1 MTVRSLLGA
10 ASARLFRTNT
20 FFALALTL
28 PLVLPLAGCVTATQ
42 KARVTGQTQG
52 VVADA
57 ASGGIDYAALEHGDH
72 LMTCTI
78 LLNARHYKAL
88 DDCISVLERRK
99 AAAQDG
105 ITTGLVAVT
114 PAYYESSLALIKAK
128 RANDLG
134 DYRAAARDAGR
145 AVDIGRGNDAL
156 VQVNS
161 GYSML
166 TGFLTLG
173 MAAPNDP
180 DSPYQQNLRRILLTD
195 AYSAMATAQYGLGDM
210 RALEEVRNALK
221 RLYAEE
227 NLSDQ
232 NPLTR
237 HLKHSLS
244 HSYFLT
250 GDYDQSY
257 DWLVRDDRSALLQL
271 LDGVGEAYLSIGV
284 LATPVSEAMAHA
296 IAGASTADLNFINNL
311 PFAFR
316 LCVTALEVGRNE
328 EARNCFETIL
338 NEPLSRP
345 FGEYRFG
352 TYYGLARIA
361 RDSGDRAQAIAH
373 LGNAIELI
381 ESQRASILTE
391 SHKLGFISDKQDV
404 YRMQVDLLLETGD
417 VVGALEYAERAKS
430 RALIDLL
437 AARDGSEPGVLA
449 GAGQG
454 AAQVAARDRLLAELS
469 AIEQEARI
477 GLPNRDRGVAPDT
490 RRAEVLDRLRR
501 SDRKALPLVR
511 VDKPDLAGLRNHL
524 RPDEVLLFYYGDD
537 KGLVGFLY
545 DQTGVS
551 AKRLDSRDL
560 DVLVEVFRE
569 QLARKTGGGYRTHA
583 IRLYERLIAPFAQQ
597 VEGKS
602 LAIVPHGKLHYLP
615 FSALFDGDAHLAE
628 KHALRILPSASVLDY
643 IDQGRGG
650 AGAMLALGNPALD
663 DPSLDLPG
671 AEREAQAIAAEWN
684 GSASGGGA
692 PAKADLYLRNQATE
706 TVVKTGA
713 QGYGILHL
721 ASHGVFDGEKPLA
734 SRLLLSADDR
744 NDGILTVREIYDLTL
759 SADLVTLSACE
770 TGLGEVANGDD
781 VIGLT
786 RGFLYAGAGSIVS
799 SLWTVSDDA
808 TEVLMKA
815 FYRNLQTMPK
825 TEALRRA
832 QLETAAQYPHPYF
845 WSAFQVSGAL

>member
-1 MTVRSLLGA
+1 MTVRSMLGA
-10 ASARLFRTNT
+10 ASARLFRTSP
-20 FFALALTL
+20 FLALV
-28 PLVLPLAGCVTATQ
+28 LVLPLAGCVTATQ

-57 ASGGIDYAALEHGDH
+57 ASGGIDYAALEHGEH
-72 LMTCTI
+72 LMICTI

-88 DDCISVLERRK
+88 DDCIAVLERRK
-99 AAAQDG
+99 AAAQEG
-105 ITTGLVAVT
+105 FTTGLVAVT
-114 PAYYESSLALIKAK
+114 PAYYESSLALIKSK
-128 RANDLG
+128 RANELG
-134 DYRAAARDAGR
+134 DYDEAARSARR
-145 AVDIGRGNDAL
+145 AVEIGQGNDAL

-166 TGFLTLG
+166 SGLLTLG

-180 DSPYQQNLRRILLTD
+180 DSPYQQNLRRIVLAD

-210 RALEEVRNALK
+210 QALEGVRNALK
-221 RLYAEE
+221 QIYSEE
-227 NLSDQ
+227 NLSEQ

-250 GDYDQSY
+250 GDYKQSY

-271 LDGVGEAYLSIGV
+271 LDGVGEAYMTIGV
-284 LATPVSEAMAHA
+284 LATPVSEAMAQA
-296 IAGASTADLNFINNL
+296 IAGASTEDLNFINNL

-316 LCVTALEVGRNE
+316 LCVTALEVGRND

-361 RDSGDRAQAIAH
+361 RDAGDPAKAIGY
-373 LGNAIELI
+373 LSNAIDLI
-381 ESQRASILTE
+381 EGQRASILTE
-391 SHKLGFISDKQDV
+391 GHKLGFISDKQDL

-417 VVGALEYAERAKS
+417 VVGALEYAERSKS

-437 AARDGSEPGVLA
+437 AAREGGEAGVLVA
-449 GAGQG
+449 GDNA
-454 AAQVAARDRLLAELS
+454 AALPAQVAARDRLLEELS
-469 AIEQEARI
+469 SIEQEARI
-477 GLPNRDRGVAPDT
+477 GLPNRDRGASLAA
-490 RRAEVLDRLRR
+490 RRAEVLDRLRQ
-501 SDRKALPLVR
+501 SDRRALPLVR
-511 VDKPDLAGLRNHL
+511 VDKPDLAALRSHL
-524 RPDEVLLFYYGDD
+524 RPDEVLLFYYGDEN
-537 KGLVGFLY
+537 GLVGFLY
-545 DQTGVS
+545 DQAGVS
-551 AKRLDSRDL
+551 AKRLDSNNL

-583 IRLYERLIAPFAQQ
+583 IRLYERLIAPFAAQ
-597 VEGKS
+597 VAGKS

-615 FSALFDGDAHLAE
+615 FAALYDGDAHLAE

-643 IDQGRGG
+643 IDRGAGG
-650 AGAMLALGNPALD
+650 AGAMLALGNPALN

-684 GSASGGGA
+684 GLASSGGA
-692 PAKADLYLRNQATE
+692 PARADLYLRNQATE

-713 QGYGILHL
+713 QGYGVLHL
-721 ASHGVFDGEKPLA
+721 ASHGVFDGDKPLA

-744 NDGILTVREIYDLTL
+744 NDGVLTVREIYDLTL

-845 WSAFQVSGAL
+845 WSAFQISGAV

>member
-1 MTVRSLLGA
+1 MTIRPMLGA
-10 ASARLFRTNT
+10 AFARTFRMSPL
-20 FFALALTL
+20 FALVLL
-28 PLVLPLAGCVTATQ
+28 LPLAGCVTATQ
-42 KARVTGQTQG
+42 KARNTGQTQG

-57 ASGGIDYAALEHGDH
+57 ASGEIDYASLEHGDH
-72 LMTCTI
+72 MMTCTI

-88 DDCISVLERRK
+88 DDCIAVLERRK

-105 ITTGLVAVT
+105 LTTGLVAVT

-128 RANDLG
+128 RGNELG
-134 DYRAAARDAGR
+134 DYDAAAREARR
-145 AVDIGRGNDAL
+145 AVEIGRGNDAL

-166 TGFLTLG
+166 SGLLTLG
-173 MAAPNDP
+173 LAAPNDP
-180 DSPYQQNLRRILLTD
+180 DSPYQQNLRRIVLTE
-195 AYSAMATAQYGLGDM
+195 AYSAMATAQYGRGDM
-210 RALEEVRNALK
+210 QALEGVRNALK
-221 RLYAEE
+221 QIYAEE

-250 GDYDQSY
+250 GDYEQSY

-271 LDGVGEAYLSIGV
+271 LDGVGEAYVSIGV
-284 LATPVSEAMAHA
+284 LATPVSEAMAQA
-296 IAGASTADLNFINNL
+296 ITGVSTEDLNFINNL

-316 LCVTALEVGRNE
+316 LCVTALEVGRKE

-361 RDSGDRAQAIAH
+361 RDAGDTAQAIAY

-381 ESQRASILTE
+381 EGQRASILTE
-391 SHKLGFISDKQDV
+391 GHKLGFISDKQDV

-417 VVGALEYAERAKS
+417 VVGALEYVERAKS

-437 AARDGSEPGVLA
+437 AARDGGSN
-449 GAGQG
+449 GALVASDDT
-454 AAQVAARDRLLAELS
+454 AAASQAATRDSLLAALS
-469 AIEQEARI
+469 EIEREARI
-477 GLPNRDRGVAPDT
+477 GLPNRDRRAGLDA
-490 RRAEVLDRLRR
+490 RRTDVLGRLRQ
-501 SDRKALPLVR
+501 SDRKALPLIR

-524 RPDEVLLFYYGDD
+524 RPDEALLVYYGDED
-537 KGLVGFLY
+537 GLVGFLY

-551 AKRLDSRDL
+551 AKRLDGQDL
-560 DVLVEVFRE
+560 GVLVEVFRE
-569 QLARKTGGGYRTHA
+569 QLARKSGGGYRTHA
-583 IRLYERLIAPFAQQ
+583 IRLYQRLIAPFAQQ
-597 VEGKS
+597 VAGKS

-615 FSALFDGDAHLAE
+615 FAALFDGDAHLAE

-643 IDQGRGG
+643 IDRGTGG
-650 AGAMLALGNPALD
+650 AGAMLALGNPALN

-684 GSASGGGA
+684 GLASTGGA
-692 PAKADLYLRNQATE
+692 SARADLYLRNQATE
-706 TVVKTGA
+706 TAVKTGA
-713 QGYGILHL
+713 QRYGILHL
-721 ASHGVFDGEKPLA
+721 ASHGVFDGDKPLA
-734 SRLLLSADDR
+734 SRLLLSPDDR
-744 NDGILTVREIYDLTL
+744 NDGVLTVREIYDLSL

-770 TGLGEVANGDD
+770 TGLGEIANGDD

-786 RGFLYAGAGSIVS
+786 RGFFYAGANSIVS
-799 SLWTVSDDA
+799 SLWTVSDNA

-832 QLETAAQYPHPYF
+832 QIETAAQYPHPYF